1 VLIAIGVSGR
11 AKARLSMEIE
21 SAKAVL
27 NWNRPTEQA
36 ATTGKWSMM
45 QTREGGGGKGKGKE
59 LVAVLEIKVSR

>member
-36 ATTGKWSMM
+36 ATTGKWPMM
-45 QTREGGGGKGKGKE
+45 QTREGGRGSGKAKHWWQFSK
-59 LVAVLEIKVSR
+59 